1 MHILTHLITEYQREH
16 FVPTYLYIKQ
26 HRITKLKYFGKTIR
40 KDPYKYKGS
49 GTRWINH
56 IKYHKNLVDTI
67 WLKLFTDID
76 ELVEYAV
83 KFSIEHDIVNSHEWA
98 NLIEET
104 GLIGITSAQ
113 ASEYNK
119 QLVLLNKHNFQ
130 NGETTRNIQLKLV
143 ETGVHHWKSTEYSNF
158 CRNREKQKAADG
170 VHISQI
176 LVGSNKHH
184 FQSEEHKIKSAKR
197 SSINNKKLSSR
208 GIYLSVKHLYEQL
221 NITKPKC
228 LHMKSEEFLYSK
240 QKELSSLLI
249 KC

>member
-1 MHILTHLITEYQREH
+1 MNTITHLITEYQRKH

-26 HRITKLKYFGKTIR
+26 HKVTQLKYFGKTIR
-40 KDPYKYKGS
+40 TDPHKYKGS

-83 KFSIEHDIVNSHEWA
+83 KFSIEHDIVNSPDWA

-104 GLIGITSAQ
+104 GLIGITSIQ

-130 NGETTRNIQLKLV
+130 NGEFTRNTQLKLV
-143 ETGVHHWKSTEYSNF
+143 ESGVHHWKSTEYSVF
-158 CRNREKQKAADG
+158 CRNREKQKAING
-170 VHISQI
+170 VHNSQI
-176 LVGSNKHH
+176 LVKSNKHH
-184 FQSEEHKIKSAKR
+184 FQTEKHKINSSKR
-197 SSINNKKLSSR
+197 SSTNNKKLSSR
-208 GIYLSVKHLYEQL
+208 EIYLTVKTLYEQL

-228 LHMKSEEFLYSK
+228 LHMKSDEFLYSK
-240 QKELSSLLI
+240 QKELLSILI
-249 KC
+249 KL